1 MAIIVNEAEIRGV
14 KETYEEV
21 KKMIHTAS
29 MNGMS
34 LIELHLKSY
43 KDNIPDTPIFLNYNK
58 LIEILPD

>member
-1 MAIIVNEAEIRGV
+1 MAIIVNEAEIREV
-14 KETYEEV
+14 KETYGEV
-21 KKMIHTAS
+21 RKMIHIAS

-34 LIELHLKSY
+34 LIELHLKSH